1 VGDFN
6 TPLSPVDRSS
16 RQKIN
21 KEILELND
29 TIDQMD
35 LTDGYRI
42 FHPATAQ
49 YTFFSAAHETFSKN
63 RPYLR
68 AQNKPEQI

>member
-1 VGDFN
+1 MIDPNMVVVGDFN
-6 TPLSPVDRSS
+6 TPVSIIDRSF

-29 TIDQMD
+29 TIDLME
-35 LTDGYRI
+35 LTDVCRV

-49 YTFFSAAHETFSKN
+49 
-63 RPYLR
+63 
-68 AQNKPEQI
+68 